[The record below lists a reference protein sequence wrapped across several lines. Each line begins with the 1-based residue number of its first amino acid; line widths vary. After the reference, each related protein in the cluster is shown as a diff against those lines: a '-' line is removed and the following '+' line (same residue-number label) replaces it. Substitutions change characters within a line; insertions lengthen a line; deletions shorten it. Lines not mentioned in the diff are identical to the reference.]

1 MSGVK
6 KQDWSRMVKAAVV
19 CGIILLPLG
28 LMLHLSNVWRAEH
41 GWFTAGAY
49 ITLNNF
55 SYVCFFAVFT
65 ATALA
70 VIVTFITKVINGG
83 KKG

>member
-1 MSGVK
+1 
-6 KQDWSRMVKAAVV
+6 MVKTAVV
-19 CGIILLPLG
+19 CGTILFPLAM
-28 LMLHLSNVWRAEH
+28 MLHLSNVWRAEY
-41 GWFTAGAY
+41 GWFTAGIY
-49 ITLNNF
+49 ITFNNF

-70 VIVTFITKVINGG
+70 VVVAFITKVVKGG

>member
-1 MSGVK
+1 MPRKK
-6 KQDWSRMVKAAVV
+6 KQDWDGMLKAAIV
-19 CGIILLPLG
+19 CGIILLPLAM
-28 LMLHLSNVWRAEH
+28 MLHLSNVWRAEQ

-49 ITLNNF
+49 ITFNNF

-70 VIVTFITKVINGG
+70 VVVKFITKVTNGG
-83 KKG
+83 KK